1 MAHRRLDYG
10 TVYRCTA
17 GRARVAGGGAGSS
30 LKFSRHLHYQHAI
43 IKHQHY
49 QLETAES

>member
-10 TVYRCTA
+10 TVYRCIT

-30 LKFSRHLHYQHAI
+30 LEFSRHLHHQHAI